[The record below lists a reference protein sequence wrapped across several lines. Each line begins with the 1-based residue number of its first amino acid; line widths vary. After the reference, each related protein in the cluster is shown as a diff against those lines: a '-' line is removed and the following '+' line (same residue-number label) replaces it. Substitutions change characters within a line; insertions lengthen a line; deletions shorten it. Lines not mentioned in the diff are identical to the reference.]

1 MRKKIEGEAEE
12 EDLWAKK
19 RIEGEEEEEVSW
31 VRIEKENFGKEEEER
46 DPISK
51 KRTGKR
57 KRKKVR
63 KKSGKYWGQRR
74 KGWAGAVMA
83 AQLLKS
89 KL

>member
-12 EDLWAKK
+12 EDSWAKK
-19 RIEGEEEEEVSW
+19 RIEEEEEVSW
-31 VRIEKENFGKEEEER
+31 VRIEEENLGKEEEER

-63 KKSGKYWGQRR
+63 KKWIKKKYGEMR
-74 KGWAGAVMA
+74 K
-83 AQLLKS
+83 KE
-89 KL
+89 K